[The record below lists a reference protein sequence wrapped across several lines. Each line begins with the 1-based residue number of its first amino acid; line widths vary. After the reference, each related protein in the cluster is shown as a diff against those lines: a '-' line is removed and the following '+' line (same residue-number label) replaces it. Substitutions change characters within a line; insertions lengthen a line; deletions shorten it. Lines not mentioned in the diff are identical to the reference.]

1 MRIVSLLPSATDIT
15 CVLGLRDQLVG
26 RTHECD
32 WPPGVESVPIMT
44 RSVLEPSKMSS
55 REIDTAVGASAH
67 SGSSI
72 YNLEHDALATARP
85 ELILTQE
92 LCDVCAVSYESVTAA
107 ARMMDIGPK
116 VISLEPSSLEDIFS
130 NINTIGALTDTEDR
144 AREVV
149 AELRG
154 RLEAVRR
161 AVQGRDRLSTVCVE
175 WVDPIYDA
183 GHWVPEQVDWAGGV
197 ELVGRQGMRSR
208 SVTWD
213 EVAEADPDVL
223 VMMPCGFG
231 VERSLQE
238 AETLVRKPGWASLR
252 AVQLDRVWAVDGAAF
267 FDRPGPRTVRGVE
280 VLAHIL
286 HGVGDIGENEA
297 VRVRAMSGGKGRGD
311 G

>member
-32 WPPGVESVPIMT
+32 WPPGIESVPVMT

-55 REIDTAVGASAH
+55 REIDAAVGASAH

-72 YNLEHDALATARP
+72 YNLEHEALAAAKP
-85 ELILTQE
+85 DLILTQE

-107 ARMMDIGPK
+107 ARMMDIGTK
-116 VISLEPSSLEDIFS
+116 VISLEPSSLEDILS
-130 NINTIGALTDTEDR
+130 NIKTIGALTDTEDHAHQVVTELR
-144 AREVV
+144 ARLQAV
-149 AELRG
+149 R
-154 RLEAVRR
+154 EAVH
-161 AVQGRDRLSTVCVE
+161 GRERLSTVCVE

-183 GHWVPEQVDWAGGV
+183 GHWVPEQVDWSGGI
-197 ELVGRQGMRSR
+197 ELVGRRGMPSR
-208 SVTWD
+208 VVSWD
-213 EVAEADPDVL
+213 EVAAADPDVV

-238 AETLVRKPGWASLR
+238 AQALLGKPGWASLR
-252 AVQLDRVWAVDGAAF
+252 AVPAGRVWAVDGAAY

-280 VLAHIL
+280 ILAHIL
-286 HGVGDIGENEA
+286 HGVGDIEREAA
-297 VRVRAMSGGKGRGD
+297 VRLSATFRGR
-311 G
+311 